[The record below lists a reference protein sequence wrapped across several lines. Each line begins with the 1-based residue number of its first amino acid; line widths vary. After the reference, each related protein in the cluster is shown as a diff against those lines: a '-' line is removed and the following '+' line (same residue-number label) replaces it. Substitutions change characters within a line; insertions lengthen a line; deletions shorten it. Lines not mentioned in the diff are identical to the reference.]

1 MYYFY
6 LHNYENCCIVCH
18 EYTINFEYFE
28 FSGHSFRVP
37 ACKSCS
43 NLNLMAIFFEKEI
56 SKDTKDNLLI
66 QREIIS
72 KLKKENE
79 ELKVH
84 FTSLGLRA

>member
-1 MYYFY
+1 
-6 LHNYENCCIVCH
+6 
-18 EYTINFEYFE
+18 
-28 FSGHSFRVP
+28 
-37 ACKSCS
+37 
-43 NLNLMAIFFEKEI
+43 MAIFFEKEI